1 MAVRA
6 SFKVRRL
13 INCTVNEPWRPNTGA
28 RCFCATQSDGF
39 SPALAKIAS
48 MRRNSSC
55 ERAIVSWLC
64 LICSRVDAAVAKNDQ
79 RQSAPRAP
87 GDRRARFCVRSIF
100 WESDNRFSGVPSRM
114 IALHFECGAAV
125 EKAARRSLIPHTRVA
140 VRLY

>member
-1 MAVRA
+1 VTLPSASTDAAKRKTPAGLSTEAVCC
-6 SFKVRRL
+6 S
-13 INCTVNEPWRPNTGA
+13 
-28 RCFCATQSDGF
+28 GF
-39 SPALAKIAS
+39 
-48 MRRNSSC
+48 RD
-55 ERAIVSWLC
+55 
-64 LICSRVDAAVAKNDQ
+64 VDAAVAKNDQ

-87 GDRRARFCVRSIF
+87 GDRRARFSVRSIF